1 MSTPRYR
8 SEPPSL
14 SGSAIDVS
22 NAMTPSSPEGTS
34 IRSAIACGGYP
45 QDFVAHGDPAAADDV
60 RAQPGAMNQPAQ
72 HTGVGEPLQ
81 VVARLAQLLPHAL
94 HSADREALA
103 DEVVE
108 ADAAGEDLPPHLG
121 RRDLDPR
128 VLAQPLERLRLDQ
141 RQVARVAV
149 AVADHA

>member
-34 IRSAIACGGYP
+34 IRSSIACGGYP
-45 QDFVAHGDPAAADDV
+45 QDFVAHRDPPAADDV
-60 RAQPGAMNQPAQ
+60 RAQPAAMNQPAQ
-72 HTGVGEPLQ
+72 HAGIGEPLQ
-81 VVARLAQLLPHAL
+81 VVARLAQLLPQ
-94 HSADREALA
+94 
-103 DEVVE
+103 
-108 ADAAGEDLPPHLG
+108 HLG

-128 VLAQPLERLRLDQ
+128 VLAQPLERLCLDQ
-141 RQVARVAV
+141 REVA
-149 AVADHA
+149 